1 MMNSHKGRMAAI
13 ALAVLG
19 GVMGGSL
26 PAQAQSAPLVV
37 GLGKSKLVELP
48 SPYSDVMIADPKI
61 ADILPLNNHSVYVV
75 GKAMGGTA
83 LTVYGAGKR
92 VIYSSDVL
100 VSADLESFKARLHE
114 VLPRETNVSVGT
126 ANQSILL

>member
-1 MMNSHKGRMAAI
+1 MIFSCIKQRTI
-13 ALAVLG
+13 ALAVAAGLLG
-19 GVMGGSL
+19 LVGDALAADAGS
-26 PAQAQSAPLVV
+26 ASAPIVI

-48 SPYSDVMIADPKI
+48 SAYSDVMIADPKI

-83 LTVYGAGKR
+83 LTVYGTGKR

-100 VSADLESFKARLHE
+100 VSADLESLKARMHE
-114 VLPRETNVSVGT
+114 VLPRENNIS
-126 ANQSILL
+126 